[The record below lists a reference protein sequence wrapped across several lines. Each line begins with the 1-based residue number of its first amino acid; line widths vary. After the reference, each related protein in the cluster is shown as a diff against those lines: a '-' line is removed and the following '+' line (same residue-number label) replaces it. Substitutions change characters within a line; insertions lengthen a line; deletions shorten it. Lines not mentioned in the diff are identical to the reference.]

1 MGRGFLPSSICEVRH
16 GDFASLSR
24 IVWESMEFATSFIS
38 ISSSVYFTP
47 NQYKR
52 SRRVP
57 RQSLFPLAIDVPTM
71 SMLHSS

>member
-1 MGRGFLPSSICEVRH
+1 MGRGFLPSSICEIRH
-16 GDFASLSR
+16 GDFASL
-24 IVWESMEFATSFIS
+24 IVWESMEFPTSFIS